1 MEATACTPPKEPHQH
16 SDKEIVPVHPFS
28 QEWVTITKEER
39 IDLIQR
45 ANYWEAQHTQIKQ
58 KLDRAQEENRYKD
71 AKIKDLQKRLFG
83 KKSEKQTSAKS
94 EKSDKP
100 TSTRKR
106 GQQPG
111 SNGHGRT
118 PRPNLPVVPEVRD
131 LPEDEK
137 CCPRCGLPHLPK
149 PGLDETSEIIEIDV
163 KAYKRRVHRPA
174 FVRNPGCRCPDTS
187 AVITAPPPPRLIPRS
202 PYGVSFWVEV
212 LLSKFQ
218 YAQPTHRHLEDL
230 GDLAL
235 TASPGTVAG
244 GLRAIAPLFEPIMEG
259 FYEKQMTET
268 LFHNDETRWEVFVAL
283 EGKVGSRWYLWV
295 TRSASVIFFVL
306 DPSRSA
312 AVPGAHFAGLQ
323 NGRAIIVCDRYS
335 AYKKLA
341 RLSDIILL
349 AFCWVHAR
357 RDFLD
362 AACSFKELEP
372 WALEWTQRIAELY
385 TRNALRLEHW
395 DREKSLDQ
403 QSEAFQQHHRA
414 VQETLHAMHEE
425 ATRLIAELDEPQDE
439 ETVPSLSQSARKR
452 QRKVCQSLLEHWK
465 GLTLFVDNPQVPL
478 DNNLAENTIRG
489 PVTGRKNY
497 YGSGSL
503 WSAEL
508 AASAFSIFKT
518 LVLWGINPRHW
529 LMAYLNACAENGAKA
544 PADLTPF
551 LPWTMSAERRAEL
564 ARPPQA
570 RLASSVP
577 FADTS

>member
-1 MEATACTPPKEPHQH
+1 MEATACTPLKEPH
-16 SDKEIVPVHPFS
+16 SDTELVPVHPFS
-28 QEWVTITKEER
+28 QEWVRITKEEH

-45 ANYWEAQHTQIKQ
+45 ASYWEAQHTRIKQ
-58 KLDRAQEENRYKD
+58 ELERAREENRYKD

-83 KKSEKQTSAKS
+83 KKSEKQTSARS
-94 EKSDKP
+94 EKGNQP

-106 GQQPG
+106 GQQRG

-118 PRPNLPVVPEVRD
+118 PRANLPVVPEVRD
-131 LPEDEK
+131 LPEEEK
-137 CCPRCGLPHLPK
+137 CCPRCGLPHAPK

-163 KAYKRRVHRPA
+163 KAYQRRIRRPA
-174 FVRNPGCRCPDTS
+174 YVRHPGCCCPDTP
-187 AVITAPPPPRLIPRS
+187 AVMTAPPPPRLIPRS

-218 YAQPTHRHLEDL
+218 YAQPTQRHLQDL
-230 GDLAL
+230 RDRALA
-235 TASPGTVAG
+235 ASPGTVAG

-259 FYEKQMTET
+259 LYQQQMTET
-268 LFHNDETRWEVFVAL
+268 LFHNDETRWEVFVEL

-295 TRSASVIFFVL
+295 TRCPSVIFFIL

-323 NGRAIIVCDRYS
+323 SGRAIIVCDRYS

-341 RLSDIILL
+341 RLSDIIRL
-349 AFCWVHAR
+349 AFCWAHLR

-362 AACSFKELEP
+362 AACSFKALEP

-385 TRNALRLEHW
+385 RGNALRLEHW
-395 DREKSLDQ
+395 DVEKSLEQ
-403 QSEAFQQHHRA
+403 QSEAFWQHHRA
-414 VQETLHAMHEE
+414 VQKILHAIHQG
-425 ATRLIAELDEPQDE
+425 ATRLIGEQNDEA
-439 ETVPSLSQSARKR
+439 VPSLWQSARKR
-452 QRKVCQSLLEHWK
+452 QRKVCQSLLEHWE
-465 GLTLFVDNPQVPL
+465 GLTLFVDNPPVPL

-508 AASAFSIFKT
+508 AASLFSVLKT

-529 LMAYLNACAENGAKA
+529 LMAYLNACAENAALA
-544 PADLTPF
+544 PEDLTPF

-564 ARPPQA
+564 ARAPPA
-570 RLASSVP
+570 RLALP
-577 FADTS
+577 LPCADTS

>member
-1 MEATACTPPKEPHQH
+1 MESTACTPPKEPHQR
-16 SDKEIVPVHPFS
+16 SGTEIVPVHPFA
-28 QEWVTITKEER
+28 QEWVTITKEEH

-45 ANYWEAQHTQIKQ
+45 ASYWEAQHTRIKQ
-58 KLDRAQEENRYKD
+58 ELERAREENRYKD

-83 KKSEKQTSAKS
+83 KKSEKQTSARS
-94 EKSDKP
+94 EKANQP

-118 PRPNLPVVPEVRD
+118 PRANLPVVPEVRD
-131 LPEDEK
+131 LPEEEK
-137 CCPRCGLPHLPK
+137 CCPRCGLPHAPK

-174 FVRNPGCRCPDTS
+174 YVRNPGCRCPDTP
-187 AVITAPPPPRLIPRS
+187 AVMTAPPPPRLIPRS

-212 LLSKFQ
+212 LLNKFQ
-218 YAQPTHRHLEDL
+218 YAQPTQRHLQDL
-230 GDLAL
+230 RDRALA
-235 TASPGTVAG
+235 ASPGTVAG

-259 FYEKQMTET
+259 LYQQQMTET
-268 LFHNDETRWEVFVAL
+268 LFHNDETRWEVFVEL

-295 TRSASVIFFVL
+295 TRSPSVIFFIL

-323 NGRAIIVCDRYS
+323 SGRAIIVCDRYS

-349 AFCWVHAR
+349 AFCWAHLR

-362 AACSFKELEP
+362 AACSFKALEP

-385 TRNALRLEHW
+385 RRNALRLEHW
-395 DREKSLDQ
+395 DVEKSLEQ
-403 QSEAFQQHHRA
+403 QSEAFWQHHRA
-414 VQETLHAMHEE
+414 VQKILLAIHQG
-425 ATRLIAELDEPQDE
+425 ATRLIGEQDDEA
-439 ETVPSLSQSARKR
+439 VPSLSQSARKR
-452 QRKVCQSLLEHWK
+452 QRKVCQSLLEHWE

-508 AASAFSIFKT
+508 AASLFSILKT

-529 LMAYLNACAENGAKA
+529 LMAYLNACAENAALA
-544 PADLTPF
+544 PEDLTPF

-564 ARPPQA
+564 ARAPPA
-570 RLASSVP
+570 RLP
-577 FADTS
+577 LPLPCADTS